1 MKRTTR
7 NSIGCPTPFMGNH
20 SIMRIARKLLPI
32 SSMAFLFSSTVPDV
46 SAVSAEE
53 NAPKKEKRTPKE
65 RERDPARWE
74 GTIKTFE
81 ASDVT
86 MPPPK
91 DAVLLVGGSNARRW
105 TDVNDHFPKHQ
116 VINRGFGGARLS
128 EVYHFVDRIVL
139 PYKPK
144 TILVNAGGN
153 DLSAGKSP
161 KQIRETARTLVAKV
175 RTSLPETRILF
186 LGMPIMKHASANP
199 KGRAVVMAM
208 NNQLAE
214 LVRSE
219 ENVAFID
226 LLPAF
231 LGDDGKYRPEL
242 FVKDGVHFSP
252 KGYAIIA
259 ELLSGKL

>member
-1 MKRTTR
+1 MKISGT
-7 NSIGCPTPFMGNH
+7 
-20 SIMRIARKLLPI
+20 ALLAL
-32 SSMAFLFSSTVPDV
+32 SMAFLFSSTVPT
-46 SAVSAEE
+46 VSAEG
-53 NAPKKEKRTPKE
+53 NAPKK

-74 GTIKTFE
+74 KTIKAFE

-153 DLSAGKSP
+153 DLGAGKSP
-161 KQIRETARTLVAKV
+161 KQIRETARALIAKV
-175 RTSLPETRILF
+175 RTSLPDTRIYF
-186 LGMPIMKHASANP
+186 LGLPIMKRASANP
-199 KGRAVVMAM
+199 KDRAVVMAM

-214 LVRSE
+214 LARSE

-226 LLPAF
+226 LVPAF

-259 ELLSGKL
+259 KLLSEKL

>member
-1 MKRTTR
+1 MKISGT
-7 NSIGCPTPFMGNH
+7 
-20 SIMRIARKLLPI
+20 ALLAL
-32 SSMAFLFSSTVPDV
+32 SMAFLFSSTVP
-46 SAVSAEE
+46 AVSAED
-53 NAPKKEKRTPKE
+53 NAPKKEKRTPKK

-74 GTIKTFE
+74 KTIKTFE

-105 TDVNDHFPKHQ
+105 TDVNDHFPKHP

-161 KQIRETARTLVAKV
+161 KHIRETARALIAKV
-175 RTSLPETRILF
+175 RTSLPDTRIYF
-186 LGMPIMKHASANP
+186 LGLPIMKRASANP
-199 KGRAVVMAM
+199 KGRAEVMAM

-214 LVRSE
+214 LARSE

-226 LLPAF
+226 LVPAF
-231 LGDDGKYRPEL
+231 LDDDGKYRPEL

-259 ELLSGKL
+259 GLLSGKL